1 MRALVYH
8 GPAAKAWEDVPNPAI
23 QDPTDAIVRI
33 DTTTICGTDLHI
45 LKGDVPAVTDG
56 RILGHEAVGT
66 VTELG
71 PAVTGLSV
79 GDKVIIPA
87 ITNCGSCGYCTRGMP
102 AHCQQAGGIGWI
114 FGHLING
121 LQAEYARVP
130 FAGSSLVRV
139 PAGMTDEQVLFLT
152 DILPTGYEIG
162 VLNGDV
168 KDGDTVAV
176 IGVGP
181 VGLAAVMTAKM
192 KGASKIIAVDPD
204 EFRLQTARDFGATDT
219 ITAGSGDPVEQ
230 LKALT
235 GDGLGV
241 DVAIEAVGVPESL
254 TAAMNAV
261 RPGGTIA
268 NIGVHGVPVEL
279 PIQNLWIHNIT
290 LRTGLVSGTT
300 IPELLDGIANRQ
312 IAPERFATH
321 RFKLNDINDAYDVF
335 GNAAKHQAIKVV
347 LTA

>member
-8 GPAAKAWEDVPNPAI
+8 GPATKAWEDVPDPAI

-71 PAVTGLSV
+71 SAVTGLSV

-102 AHCQQAGGIGWI
+102 AHCQQVGGIGWI

-130 FAGSSLVRV
+130 FAGSSLVKV
-139 PAGMTDEQVLFLT
+139 PAGMSDEQVLFLT

-168 KDGDTVAV
+168 KDGDAVAV

-181 VGLAAVMTAKM
+181 VGLAAVMTARM
-192 KGASKIIAVDPD
+192 KGASKIIAVDRD
-204 EFRLQTARDFGATDT
+204 EFRLRARRGRRHRSGWRSRVADHRHERGPARRDDREHRGARSAGGATHPEPVDPQHHPAHR
-219 ITAGSGDPVEQ
+219 AGQRDDHPRIAQRHSEQ
-230 LKALT
+230 RDRAGT
-235 GDGLGV
+235 
-241 DVAIEAVGVPESL
+241 
-254 TAAMNAV
+254 V
-261 RPGGTIA
+261 RHA
-268 NIGVHGVPVEL
+268 QV
-279 PIQNLWIHNIT
+279 QAQ
-290 LRTGLVSGTT
+290 R
-300 IPELLDGIANRQ
+300 
-312 IAPERFATH
+312 
-321 RFKLNDINDAYDVF
+321 
-335 GNAAKHQAIKVV
+335 HQ
-347 LTA
+347 